1 LPDPAELIL
10 ETIMGERAGRGMRPG
25 GRLPAVVDARAL
37 TKLYDGRA
45 VVDSI
50 DLRVD
55 RGECFGILGP
65 NGAGKTTTLRMLI
78 GATPPTSGELEV
90 LGLPIPQQ
98 ARRMRQR
105 IGIVP
110 QGDNLDPDFT
120 VTENLAVYASY
131 FGLPRARAAER
142 ISELLAFGALEA
154 KAHAGINTLSGGM
167 RRRLILAR
175 ALINA
180 PDLLI
185 LDEPTTGLDPQA
197 RQLIWQRL
205 RSLLGQGKT
214 LILTT
219 HYMEEAERLCDRL
232 VIMDNGRILVSGSP
246 QTLIRDH
253 VEPQVLEVYGTG
265 VENWLQSRARSLC
278 GRAEQVGETVFC
290 YAHDEDPL
298 LDDLRRRP
306 ELHFLHRPANL
317 EDVFVKLTGR
327 ELRDG

>member
-1 LPDPAELIL
+1 
-10 ETIMGERAGRGMRPG
+10 MSERN
-25 GRLPAVVDARAL
+25 
-37 TKLYDGRA
+37 GRA
-45 VVDSI
+45 VVQAQGLTKRYEARPVVDEI
-50 DLRVD
+50 DFHVE

-78 GATPPTSGELEV
+78 GATPPTSGRLEV
-90 LGLPIPQQ
+90 LGFPIPES
-98 ARRMRQR
+98 AREMRRQ
-105 IGIVP
+105 IGVVP

-120 VTENLAVYASY
+120 VTENLRVYASY
-131 FGLPRARAAER
+131 FGIGGNVLAER
-142 ISELLAFGALEA
+142 IRELLAFASLES
-154 KAHAGINTLSGGM
+154 KADAAITTLSGGM

-175 ALINA
+175 SLINR
-180 PDLLI
+180 PDLLV

-214 LILTT
+214 LVLTS
-219 HYMEEAERLCDRL
+219 HYMEEAERLCTRL

-246 QTLIRDH
+246 QALIRDH
-253 VEPQVLEVYGTG
+253 VEPQVLEVYGSQVDRWL
-265 VENWLQSRARSLC
+265 VERGRALC

-290 YAHDEDPL
+290 YAQNEDPL
-298 LDDLRRRP
+298 LDDLRSRP
-306 ELHFLHRPANL
+306 ELNFLHRPANL

>member
-1 LPDPAELIL
+1 
-10 ETIMGERAGRGMRPG
+10 MSERNGRP
-25 GRLPAVVDARAL
+25 VVAAHGL
-37 TKLYDGRA
+37 TKVYDGRP

-50 DLRVD
+50 DLHVD
-55 RGECFGILGP
+55 AGECFGILGP

-78 GATPPTSGELEV
+78 GATPPTRGELEV
-90 LGLPIPQQ
+90 LGHPIPRE
-98 ARRMRQR
+98 ARAMRRR
-105 IGIVP
+105 IGVVP

-120 VTENLAVYASY
+120 VTENLQVYASY
-131 FGLPRARAAER
+131 FGIPRREAAER
-142 ISELLAFGALEA
+142 IPALLAFAALESRPDA
-154 KAHAGINTLSGGM
+154 QITSLSGGM

-175 ALINA
+175 ALINQ
-180 PDLLI
+180 PDLLV

-232 VIMDNGRILVSGSP
+232 VIVDGGRILVSGSP

-253 VEPQVLEVYGTG
+253 VEPQVLEVYGAG
-265 VENWLQSRARSLC
+265 VERWLESRGRTLC
-278 GRAEQVGETVFC
+278 GRTEQVGETVFC
-290 YAHDEDPL
+290 YAQDEDPL
-298 LDDLRRRP
+298 LEDLRRHP
-306 ELHFLHRPANL
+306 ALHFLHRPANL
-317 EDVFVKLTGR
+317 EDVFVKMTGR

>member
-1 LPDPAELIL
+1 
-10 ETIMGERAGRGMRPG
+10 MSERNGA
-25 GRLPAVVDARAL
+25 AVVQASGL
-37 TKLYDGRA
+37 SKFYDGRPA
-45 VVDSI
+45 VDAI
-50 DLRVD
+50 DLGVE

-78 GATPPTSGELEV
+78 GTTPPSAGKLEV
-90 LGLPIPQQ
+90 LGYPIPER
-98 ARRMRQR
+98 ARLMRRR
-105 IGIVP
+105 IGVVP

-120 VTENLAVYASY
+120 VTENLAVYGSY
-131 FGLPRARAAER
+131 FEIPRSVSAQR
-142 ISELLAFGALEA
+142 IPELLAFAALES
-154 KAHAGINTLSGGM
+154 KADAAIHTLSGGM

-175 ALINA
+175 ALINQ
-180 PDLLI
+180 PDLLV

-232 VIMDNGRILVSGSP
+232 LIMDHGRILVSGSP
-246 QTLIRDH
+246 QALVRAH
-253 VEPQVLEVYGTG
+253 VEPEVLEVYGPG
-265 VENWLQSRARSLC
+265 VEQWLAQRGRGLC
-278 GRAEQVGETVFC
+278 RRTEQVGETAFC
-290 YAHDEDPL
+290 YAADERPL
-298 LDDLRRRP
+298 LADLHQHP
-306 ELHFLHRPANL
+306 QLHFLHRPANL

>member
-1 LPDPAELIL
+1 
-10 ETIMGERAGRGMRPG
+10 MSERNGR
-25 GRLPAVVDARAL
+25 AVVAASRL
-37 TKLYDGRA
+37 TKLYDGRP
-45 VVDSI
+45 VVDAI
-50 DLRVD
+50 ELEVE

-78 GATPPTSGELEV
+78 GTTPPTSGTLRV
-90 LGLPIPQQ
+90 LGFGIPER
-98 ARRMRQR
+98 ARVMRR
-105 IGIVP
+105 KIGVVP

-120 VTENLAVYASY
+120 VTENLAVYARY
-131 FGLPRARAAER
+131 FDIPRRLTTER
-142 ISELLAFGALEA
+142 IPQLLAFAALES
-154 KAHAGINTLSGGM
+154 KADAAINTLSGGM

-175 ALINA
+175 ALINQ
-180 PDLLI
+180 PELLV

-232 VIMDNGRILVSGSP
+232 VIMDQGRILVSGSP
-246 QTLIRDH
+246 HDLIRTYI
-253 VEPQVLEVYGTG
+253 EPEVIEVYGPG
-265 VENWLQSRARSLC
+265 VEHWVAQRAAGLC
-278 GRAEQVGETVFC
+278 RRTERVGETVFC
-290 YAHDEDPL
+290 YAADERPL
-298 LDDLRRRP
+298 LEDLHRHPR
-306 ELHFLHRPANL
+306 LHFLHRPANL

>member
-1 LPDPAELIL
+1 
-10 ETIMGERAGRGMRPG
+10 MSERNGR
-25 GRLPAVVDARAL
+25 AVVEARGL
-37 TKLYDGRA
+37 TKRYDDRP

-50 DLRVD
+50 DFQVE

-78 GATPPTSGELEV
+78 GGTPPSGGELEV
-90 LGLPIPQQ
+90 LGWKIPSQ
-98 ARRMRQR
+98 ARLMRR
-105 IGIVP
+105 RVGVVP

-131 FGLPRARAAER
+131 FGIGRKVLAER
-142 ISELLAFGALEA
+142 IPELLAFASLES
-154 KAHAGINTLSGGM
+154 KAHSAILTLSGGM

-175 ALINA
+175 ALVNQ
-180 PDLLI
+180 PDLVV

-205 RSLLGQGKT
+205 RSLLKQGKT
-214 LILTT
+214 LVLTT
-219 HYMEEAERLCDRL
+219 HYMEEAERLCNRL
-232 VIMDNGRILVSGSP
+232 VIMDHGKILVSGSP
-246 QTLIRDH
+246 QALIRDH
-253 VEPQVLEVYGTG
+253 VEPQVLEVYGSH
-265 VENWLQSRARSLC
+265 VDRWLDERGRTLC
-278 GRAEQVGETVFC
+278 GRTEHVGETVFC
-290 YAHDEDPL
+290 YAENEDPL

-306 ELHFLHRPANL
+306 DLHFLHRPANL

>member
-1 LPDPAELIL
+1 
-10 ETIMGERAGRGMRPG
+10 MSERNGA
-25 GRLPAVVDARAL
+25 AVVQASGL
-37 TKLYDGRA
+37 TKLYDGRP
-45 VVDSI
+45 VVDAI
-50 DLRVD
+50 DLEVR

-78 GATPPTSGELEV
+78 GTTPPSAGKLEM
-90 LGLPIPQQ
+90 LGHTVPER
-98 ARRMRQR
+98 ARSMRRR
-105 IGIVP
+105 IGVVP

-131 FGLPRARAAER
+131 FEIPRSVSAQR
-142 ISELLAFGALEA
+142 IPQLLAFAALES
-154 KAHAGINTLSGGM
+154 KADAAIHTLSGGM

-175 ALINA
+175 ALINQ

-232 VIMDNGRILVSGSP
+232 LIMDHGRILVSGSP
-246 QTLIRDH
+246 QELVRGH
-253 VEPQVLEVYGTG
+253 VEPEVLEVYGSG
-265 VENWLQSRARSLC
+265 VEQWLAQHGRGLC
-278 GRAEQVGETVFC
+278 QRTEQVGETVFC
-290 YAHDEDPL
+290 YAADERPL
-298 LDDLRRRP
+298 LEQLHQNP
-306 ELHFLHRPANL
+306 QLHFLHRPANL

>member
-1 LPDPAELIL
+1 MSARNGRGAVEARGLSKIY
-10 ETIMGERAGRGMRPG
+10 GERP
-25 GRLPAVVDARAL
+25 
-37 TKLYDGRA
+37 

-50 DLRVD
+50 DLRVE

-78 GATPPTSGELEV
+78 GGTPPTGGRLEV
-90 LGLPIPQQ
+90 LGFPIPAE
-98 ARRMRQR
+98 ARVMRQR
-105 IGIVP
+105 VGVVP

-120 VTENLAVYASY
+120 VTENLAVYARY
-131 FGLPRARAAER
+131 FDLPARRVAER
-142 ISELLAFGALEA
+142 IPELLAFAALES
-154 KAHAGINTLSGGM
+154 KATASIQTLSGGM

-175 ALINA
+175 ALVNA

-197 RQLIWQRL
+197 RRLIWQRL
-205 RSLLGQGKT
+205 RSLTGQGKT

-232 VIMDNGRILVSGSP
+232 VIMDHGRILVAGSP
-246 QTLIRDH
+246 QALIREH
-253 VEPQVLEVYGTG
+253 IEPEVVEIYGPG
-265 VENWLQSRARSLC
+265 VERWYETRARTLAS
-278 GRAEQVGETVFC
+278 RTERVGETVFC
-290 YAHDEDPL
+290 YTQDERPL
-298 LDDLRRRP
+298 LDDLRTHP

-327 ELRDG
+327 ELRDE

>member
-1 LPDPAELIL
+1 
-10 ETIMGERAGRGMRPG
+10 
-25 GRLPAVVDARAL
+25 
-37 TKLYDGRA
+37 
-45 VVDSI
+45 
-50 DLRVD
+50 
-55 RGECFGILGP
+55 
-65 NGAGKTTTLRMLI
+65 
-78 GATPPTSGELEV
+78 V
-90 LGLPIPQQ
+90 LGFAIPEE
-98 ARRMRQR
+98 ARLMRRR

-120 VTENLAVYASY
+120 ANENLAVYASY
-131 FGLPRARAAER
+131 FGLGRRAVAER
-142 ISELLAFGALEA
+142 IRELLAFASLES
-154 KAHAGINTLSGGM
+154 KADAAITTLSGGM

-175 ALINA
+175 ALINQ
-180 PDLLI
+180 PDLLV

-219 HYMEEAERLCDRL
+219 HYMEEAERLCNRL
-232 VIMDNGRILVSGSP
+232 VIMDHGKILVSGSP
-246 QTLIRDH
+246 QALIRDH
-253 VEPQVLEVYGTG
+253 VEPQVLEVYGSH
-265 VENWLQSRARSLC
+265 VDRWLDERGRSLC

-290 YAHDEDPL
+290 YAENEDPL

-327 ELRDG
+327 ELRE

>member
-1 LPDPAELIL
+1 
-10 ETIMGERAGRGMRPG
+10 MGERERRDILPED
-25 GRLPAVVDARAL
+25 RLPAVVDARAL
-37 TKLYDGRA
+37 TKRYEGRA

-55 RGECFGILGP
+55 GGECFGILGP

-78 GATPPTSGELEV
+78 GATPPTSGRLHV

-98 ARRMRQR
+98 ARRMRER
-105 IGIVP
+105 IGVVP

-120 VTENLAVYASY
+120 VTENLAVYGSY
-131 FGLPRARAAER
+131 FNLPRALAARR
-142 ISELLAFGALEA
+142 IAELLAFAALEA
-154 KAHAGINTLSGGM
+154 KAGAAINTLSSGM

-175 ALINA
+175 ALINE

-205 RSLLGQGKT
+205 RSLLGRGKT

-232 VIMDNGRILVSGSP
+232 VIMDHGRILVSGSP
-246 QTLIRDH
+246 QTLVRDH
-253 VEPQVLEVYGTG
+253 IEPQVLEVYGTG
-265 VENWLQSRARSLC
+265 VEHWLRNRGRSLC
-278 GRAEQVGETVFC
+278 GRAEQVGGTVFC

-306 ELHFLHRPANL
+306 DLHFLHRPANL

>member
-1 LPDPAELIL
+1 MSQRNGAPVVSASRLTKIYD
-10 ETIMGERAGRGMRPG
+10 GRP
-25 GRLPAVVDARAL
+25 VVDA
-37 TKLYDGRA
+37 
-45 VVDSI
+45 I
-50 DLRVD
+50 DLRVE

-78 GATPPTSGELEV
+78 GLSPPTAGRLEV
-90 LGLPIPQQ
+90 LGFPIPER
-98 ARRMRQR
+98 ARQMRRR
-105 IGIVP
+105 IGVVP

-120 VTENLAVYASY
+120 VIENLSVYGRY
-131 FGLPRARAAER
+131 FDLRKAETAAR
-142 ISELLAFGALEA
+142 IPELLAFAALES
-154 KAHAGINTLSGGM
+154 KASAAIHTLSGGM

-175 ALINA
+175 ALINQ
-180 PDLLI
+180 PDLLV

-232 VIMDNGRILVSGSP
+232 VIMDNGRILVSGRP
-246 QTLIRDH
+246 QELVRAH
-253 VEPQVLEVYGTG
+253 VEPQVLEVYGPG
-265 VENWLQSRARSLC
+265 VERWIEERGRGLCSRT
-278 GRAEQVGETVFC
+278 EQVGETVFC
-290 YAHDEDPL
+290 YASDEGVL
-298 LDDLRRRP
+298 LEDLRKRP
-306 ELHFLHRPANL
+306 ELNFLHRPANL

>member
-1 LPDPAELIL
+1 MK
-10 ETIMGERAGRGMRPG
+10 TIMTDGNGAAVVEASRLSKLYERR
-25 GRLPAVVDARAL
+25 AVVDA
-37 TKLYDGRA
+37 
-45 VVDSI
+45 I

-78 GATPPTSGELEV
+78 GTTPPSSGTLHV
-90 LGLPIPQQ
+90 LGYPIPER
-98 ARRMRQR
+98 ARSMRR
-105 IGIVP
+105 KIGVVP

-120 VTENLAVYASY
+120 VTENLSVYGSY
-131 FGLPRARAAER
+131 FEIPRSVCAER
-142 ISELLAFGALEA
+142 IPQLLAFAALES
-154 KAHAGINTLSGGM
+154 KAGAAIHTLSGGM

-175 ALINA
+175 ALINQ
-180 PDLLI
+180 PDLLV

-205 RSLLGQGKT
+205 RSLLGQEKT

-232 VIMDNGRILVSGSP
+232 VIMDHGRILVSGSP
-246 QTLIRDH
+246 QELVRAHI
-253 VEPQVLEVYGTG
+253 EPEVLEVYGHG
-265 VENWLQSRARSLC
+265 VEQWVAQRAGALC
-278 GRAEQVGETVFC
+278 RRTEQVGETAFC
-290 YAHDEDPL
+290 YATDERPL
-298 LDDLRRRP
+298 LDDLREHP
-306 ELHFLHRPANL
+306 QLHFLHRPANL